1 MGSHDMEGAGSF
13 FRYRKGDEGA
23 AVSGDHIFPAFFNV
37 PGVLFPDFRKS
48 GIEEGFLHS
57 VHCMKYGG
65 GAGDEMNEVFTY
77 FYCCFRLFRIHYFLW
92 FTFLWYTASA
102 IWALARMTG
111 LLVLMEVGVKLLV

>member
-1 MGSHDMEGAGSF
+1 MKWQQNLEF
-13 FRYRKGDEGA
+13 TKT
-23 AVSGDHIFPAFFNV
+23 
-37 PGVLFPDFRKS
+37 KWKT
-48 GIEEGFLHS
+48 FLHS

-77 FYCCFRLFRIHYFLW
+77 FNCCFRLFRIHYFLW